1 MRYRASPR
9 FDSSVKRL
17 DPARKARLRHAIDR
31 LVAGFETGQ
40 LPAGVGLKQLKPG
53 LWELRAGLADR
64 VLFHRSGDVVVFL
77 LVGDHDEVR
86 RFLRT
91 V

>member
-1 MRYRASPR
+1 MRYRVSSR
-9 FDSSVKRL
+9 FDRSVKRL
-17 DPARKARLRHAIDR
+17 DSTRKARLTRAIDR

-53 LWELRAGLADR
+53 LWELRADLADR

-77 LVGDHDEVR
+77 LVGDHDEVK

-91 V
+91 